1 MFTFQFFT
9 SAGGNFIDMFN
20 AKAAAHAACDALG
33 ESVRKRKL
41 SPAHSP
47 SAPKSLKTIEV
58 VPYRFFSERETQH
71 SPNESSSWSD
81 DSQSADEES
90 SADSGGSITN
100 ALRCES
106 SFGSKLASSDATM
119 KGMSLSE
126 RSASSGEMSDAAT
139 DGSSMSAPASLGSE
153 PGMHGAQEQAVPE
166 DVPMLS
172 KDDSQLSALE
182 HLMDAEL
189 YTLDTFL
196 LPDGTDFRGTRF
208 GFHERLWGNPEWRD
222 VCTKEMTRMEY
233 LDMLR
238 RHEPEKYKITLL
250 ALDATAYAYE

>member
-1 MFTFQFFT
+1 
-9 SAGGNFIDMFN
+9 
-20 AKAAAHAACDALG
+20 
-33 ESVRKRKL
+33 
-41 SPAHSP
+41 
-47 SAPKSLKTIEV
+47 
-58 VPYRFFSERETQH
+58 
-71 SPNESSSWSD
+71 
-81 DSQSADEES
+81 
-90 SADSGGSITN
+90 
-100 ALRCES
+100 
-106 SFGSKLASSDATM
+106 
-119 KGMSLSE
+119 
-126 RSASSGEMSDAAT
+126 
-139 DGSSMSAPASLGSE
+139 
-153 PGMHGAQEQAVPE
+153 MHGAQEQAVPE

-208 GFHERLWGNPEWRD
+208 CFHERLWGNPEWRD